1 MSSYAWRVARIG
13 KRPFVVLAKRSF
25 TTAQPGF
32 TTAQPGFTLVEL
44 LVVIAIIG
52 ILISLLLPAIQAAR
66 EASRRSSCLNQMRQ
80 LGIAV
85 HNHLDAHKLF
95 PAGAAYYE
103 KKSGRINNNPTQ
115 AEIDSGNYV
124 RHNWPLALFPF
135 IEEGSMTKKYNFKVA
150 WSHASNRTIIGIP
163 ISLLQCPSTPH
174 SAAERVT
181 AVTSGGVIAAA
192 TDYTMIAAVGD
203 VFYKAIG
210 VTPVP
215 KAPARLAVPDYVDR
229 IKASRV
235 NDGLSKTFL
244 IHECAGRPFFYV
256 APTKPGPTTKT
267 YTHKQDVAG
276 GIALGGA
283 WAQPDNSQ
291 SLHGTKQDG
300 LSDPGPCFM
309 NCTNNN
315 EVYSFHPSGVCAVL
329 ADSSTRT
336 VTEDISATVFTA
348 TVTRNGGETL
358 SLP

>member
-1 MSSYAWRVARIG
+1 MNTYFLYGSRRGHTHCCVR
-13 KRPFVVLAKRSF
+13 AKLR
-25 TTAQPGF
+25 PGF
-32 TTAQPGFTLVEL
+32 ITAKPGFTLVEL

-52 ILISLLLPAIQAAR
+52 ILIALLLPAIQSAR
-66 EASRRSSCLNQMRQ
+66 EASRRSTCLNQMRQ

-95 PAGAAYYE
+95 PAGAAYYL
-103 KKSGRINNNPTQ
+103 KSSGRINNNPTQ

-135 IEEGSMTKKYNFKVA
+135 IEEGTITKQYNFKVA
-150 WSHASNRTIIGIP
+150 WSHANNRTIIGTPIP
-163 ISLLQCPSTPH
+163 LLQCPSTPH

-181 AVTSGGVIAAA
+181 SVTSGGVIAAA
-192 TDYTMIAAVGD
+192 TDYTMLADVSD

-210 VTPVP
+210 ATVP
-215 KAPARLAVPDYVDR
+215 KAPARKAVPDYVDR

-235 NDGLSKTFL
+235 SDGLSKTFL
-244 IHECAGRPFFYV
+244 MHECAGRPFYYV
-256 APTKPGPTTKT
+256 SPTKPGPASQN
-267 YTHKQDVAG
+267 YTHKQDVNG

-291 SLHGTKQDG
+291 SLHGTQQDG

-315 EVYSFHPSGVCAVL
+315 EVFSFHPSATCAVL

-336 VTEDISATVFTA
+336 ITDDVSATVFA
-348 TVTRNGGETL
+348 AAVTRSGGETTA
-358 SLP
+358 LP